1 MIITAAVLIITAQD
15 HIYRIYPNK
24 SRAHINAWARI
35 NAGVQ
40 HSKVN
45 RHLYKIWKG
54 LI

>member
-1 MIITAAVLIITAQD
+1 MYVM
-15 HIYRIYPNK
+15 HILAIYCIYPNK
-24 SRAHINAWARI
+24 STVYINAWARI

-45 RHLYKIWKG
+45 RRLYKMQKG